1 MAKTT
6 VIRKDI
12 LPYKAGVVRLIPLD
26 ENMTPDYGHAVATN
40 HDFLQ
45 STQIVESREMETL
58 ENGNGT
64 NKDYP
69 TSVTYTATIIS
80 NIDNVLFH
88 NLAAGRIEEL
98 PASVLV
104 PDEFEW
110 TLPKTVPT
118 DGNLEITFG
127 PGENHETL
135 PAADRDGNYHFTVSD
150 SYGNVLV
157 PREQVENGAYRYD
170 ETTHALQFS
179 DDYVGQKIRVI
190 YDYAGANALVYR
202 NDPILKN
209 REFRLEIYGLVQSA
223 STGDVY
229 KIVQILERCAVTG
242 DISDQTTQ
250 MSKSAAITYTFATTP
265 MPEGMSVYYKYL
277 LPTGTT
283 TGDTGA
289 TVNPVNGG
297 NDEFGEIPPTS
308 GGTGGDTEEEP

>member
-12 LPYKAGVVRLIPLD
+12 LPYRAGVVRLIPLD
-26 ENMTPDYGHAVATN
+26 ENMTPDYAHAVATN

-64 NKDYP
+64 SKDYP

-98 PASVLV
+98 PESVLV

-110 TLPKTVPT
+110 TLPKTIPT
-118 DGNLEITFG
+118 DGTLKITFG
-127 PGENHETL
+127 EDGDHKTL
-135 PAADRDGNYHFTVSD
+135 PAADKEGNYHFTIED

-157 PREQVENGAYRYD
+157 PRDQLENGAYKYD
-170 ETTHALQFS
+170 GTTHELQFS

-202 NDPILKN
+202 NDPVLKN
-209 REFRLEIYGLVQSA
+209 REFRLEIYGLVQSS

-229 KIVQILERCAVTG
+229 KVVQILERCAVTG

-250 MSKSAAITYTFATTP
+250 ISKSAAITYSFATTP
-265 MPEGMSVYYKYL
+265 MPEGKSVYYKYL

-283 TGDTGA
+283 TGDTGSV
-289 TVNPVNGG
+289 VNPVNGG
-297 NDEFGEIPPTS
+297 NDEFGEIPPS
-308 GGTGGDTEEEP
+308 GSDSSEDEGI